1 MAKILTLHSPAQA
14 RLYYEAKTWQS
25 ETMYA
30 MLVRHAAERGD
41 RFAFR
46 DACTRLTWS
55 QMLIWVD
62 AVASAL
68 NVTGLREGDR
78 VSVWLPSRVESIVVF
93 LACSRNGYIC
103 NPSLHQNYTVAE
115 IETLLS
121 RIDCRALIAQMN
133 YGADSD
139 EFDIFERA
147 LANPTIR
154 VVFAL
159 SGGLG
164 AGGSGGSG
172 DLPPGALAFPTLPSS
187 AEFVAPSGSTVASMV
202 KPSVEPVTNPVNDP
216 DKLVYLAFT
225 SGTTGPPKGVMH
237 SDNTLLANGRA
248 MVADWSHDDRT
259 ILLSLSPMSHHIGTV
274 ALEQTMVCGC
284 ELVVHDPRLGRSA
297 LDWILET
304 GATYVMGVP
313 THAMDLLH
321 GLQQRGMNQ
330 LGQVRVFYMA
340 GAPIPQETAQ
350 RFVAIGVTPQNVYG
364 MTENGSHQ
372 YTLPGDPTDVI
383 IKTCGRACHG
393 YEIALWSQDNAD
405 IPATP
410 GDIGEIGGR
419 GALLML
425 GYFANQQTTERSF
438 NASGWFMSG
447 DLGQVDERG
456 NLHIVGRK
464 KDLIIRG
471 GHNIYPA
478 QIEDLAHRHPAVKK
492 AAAFAVAD
500 ERLGEKVC
508 LALIVEGPA
517 LAAEVLLEHL
527 AQSGLSKF
535 DMPEYYLVMDEFPL
549 TPSGKILKRE
559 LMAWTQAGRIQP
571 QPVRYKA
578 KPAS

>member
-1 MAKILTLHSPAQA
+1 VAKILTLHSPAEA
-14 RLYYEAKTWQS
+14 RRHYNAKTWQS
-25 ETMYA
+25 ETMYGL
-30 MLVRHAAERGD
+30 LVRHAAERGN
-41 RFAFR
+41 RFACR
-46 DACTRLTWS
+46 DAGIRLTWL

-68 NVTGLREGDR
+68 HQAGLCEGDR

-139 EFDIFERA
+139 QFDIFERA
-147 LANPTIR
+147 LANPTMR

-159 SGGLG
+159 SGRLG
-164 AGGSGGSG
+164 AADSG
-172 DLPPGALAFPTLPSS
+172 DLPPGAVAFPTPTGLNES
-187 AEFVAPSGSTVASMV
+187 AGSEGSAVALTV
-202 KPSVEPVTNPVNDP
+202 KPSIKPVTDP

-248 MVADWSHDDRT
+248 MVADWSHDDST
-259 ILLSLSPMSHHIGTV
+259 VLLSLSPMSHHIGTV

-284 ELVVHDPRLGRSA
+284 ELVVHDPRLERSA

-350 RFVAIGVTPQNVYG
+350 RFVVIGVTPQNVYG

-383 IKTCGRACHG
+383 VKTCGRACHG
-393 YEIALWSQDNAD
+393 YEIALWSQENAD
-405 IPATP
+405 IPAAP
-410 GDIGEIGGR
+410 GEIGEIGGR
-419 GALLML
+419 GAVLML

-438 NASGWFMSG
+438 NSSGWFMSG
-447 DLGQVDERG
+447 DLGQLDERG

-517 LAAEVLLEHL
+517 LAAEELLEHL

-571 QPVRYKA
+571 HPVRYKA
-578 KPAS
+578 KSVS

>member
-1 MAKILTLHSPAQA
+1 M
-14 RLYYEAKTWQS
+14 R
-25 ETMYA
+25 
-30 MLVRHAAERGD
+30 
-41 RFAFR
+41 
-46 DACTRLTWS
+46 
-55 QMLIWVD
+55 IWVD
-62 AVASAL
+62 AVAFAL
-68 NVTGLREGDR
+68 HQAGLCEGDR

-139 EFDIFERA
+139 QFNIFERA
-147 LANPTIR
+147 LANPTMR

-159 SGGLG
+159 SGRLG
-164 AGGSGGSG
+164 AAGSRGPVGAGALG
-172 DLPPGALAFPTLPSS
+172 DLPPGALAFPTLAGAIESAGSS
-187 AEFVAPSGSTVASMV
+187 GATVASTV
-202 KPSVEPVTNPVNDP
+202 KLPSTDP

-284 ELVVHDPRLGRSA
+284 ELVVHDPRLGRSS

-321 GLQQRGMNQ
+321 GLQLRGMDQ

-350 RFVAIGVTPQNVYG
+350 RFIAIGVTPQNVYG

-393 YEIALWSQDNAD
+393 YEVALWSQENAD
-405 IPATP
+405 IPVAP
-410 GDIGEIGGR
+410 GEIGEIGGR
-419 GALLML
+419 GAVLML

-447 DLGQVDERG
+447 DLGQLDERG

-500 ERLGEKVC
+500 DRLGEKVC

-517 LAAEVLLEHL
+517 LAAEELLEHL

-578 KPAS
+578 KSAS

>member
-1 MAKILTLHSPAQA
+1 VAKILTLHSPAEA
-14 RLYYEAKTWQS
+14 RRHYNAKTWQS
-25 ETMYA
+25 ETMYGL
-30 MLVRHAAERGD
+30 LVRHAAERGN
-41 RFAFR
+41 RFACR
-46 DACTRLTWS
+46 DAGIRLTWL

-68 NVTGLREGDR
+68 HQAGLCEGDR

-139 EFDIFERA
+139 QFDIFERA
-147 LANPTIR
+147 LANPTMR

-159 SGGLG
+159 SGRLG
-164 AGGSGGSG
+164 AADSG
-172 DLPPGALAFPTLPSS
+172 DLPPGAVAFPTPTGLNES
-187 AEFVAPSGSTVASMV
+187 AGSEGSAVALTV
-202 KPSVEPVTNPVNDP
+202 KPSIKPVTDP
-216 DKLVYLAFT
+216 AKLFYLAFT

-248 MVADWSHDDRT
+248 MVADWSHDDST
-259 ILLSLSPMSHHIGTV
+259 VLLSLSPMSHHIGTV

-383 IKTCGRACHG
+383 VKTCGRACHG
-393 YEIALWSQDNAD
+393 YEIALWSQENAD
-405 IPATP
+405 IPAAP
-410 GDIGEIGGR
+410 GEIGEIGGR
-419 GALLML
+419 GAVLML

-438 NASGWFMSG
+438 NSSGWFMSG
-447 DLGQVDERG
+447 DLGQLDERG

-517 LAAEVLLEHL
+517 LAAEELLEHL

-571 QPVRYKA
+571 HPVRYKA
-578 KPAS
+578 KSVS